1 MRRTYFHIGAFNAN
15 QYLSLAPSRIDF
27 GEFASYAD
35 AAFEGLWR
43 TVFLRVWGQWRYEN
57 ALPFYSG
64 PVFPIS
70 ASSRDPVAYRRSGRA
85 LFFSGGGKDSV
96 VAQAALA
103 ESGQPYDSLS
113 YSHSVYGVA
122 WHQHELIDGVLNYGA
137 QGQRNRISIF
147 DDFLDSPVLRRGGY
161 GVSTMCSA
169 ETPASVFM
177 SLPSRSHTGTT
188 DFIVGHERS
197 ADFGNFI
204 WSMTGEEINHQ
215 WGKTLEAERLLS
227 TYVAEH
233 LLEGFRY
240 YSILKPF
247 SDIAIFSL
255 GAGGAPFA
263 AEGIPGVAGAL
274 GGYLRVRMDFEIDER
289 DLRAFLVYA
298 TRERTL
304 DASLRAAS
312 KYGRS
317 AEHQKSI
324 DALRELNAKMLFRE
338 THRHNRPF

>member
-1 MRRTYFHIGAFNAN
+1 
-15 QYLSLAPSRIDF
+15 
-27 GEFASYAD
+27 
-35 AAFEGLWR
+35 
-43 TVFLRVWGQWRYEN
+43 
-57 ALPFYSG
+57 
-64 PVFPIS
+64 
-70 ASSRDPVAYRRSGRA
+70 
-85 LFFSGGGKDSV
+85 
-96 VAQAALA
+96 
-103 ESGQPYDSLS
+103 
-113 YSHSVYGVA
+113 
-122 WHQHELIDGVLNYGA
+122 
-137 QGQRNRISIF
+137 
-147 DDFLDSPVLRRGGY
+147 
-161 GVSTMCSA
+161 MCSA

-177 SLPSRSHTGTT
+177 SLPFALAHGYD